1 MLISPPFLPLAAPN
15 ESDEEYLNRAMNS
28 TEGAFPLGQNMIWH
42 GGIHL
47 TAPREGNTHLP
58 VRAIADGT
66 VAYVRQPTATN
77 TDTSH
82 PLNYR
87 NGWTDNGCLILKHET
102 DIGEGAHAKVVFYSI
117 YMHLSAIKSVNIAI
131 DMPIYRKDEL
141 GTAGRIYGAPHKI
154 HFEVICSQEQL
165 GHFLGRSTGRLTTT
179 RNGRT
184 DSCWGDIHF
193 YIPPEIL
200 FYAARPT
207 NPTSATN
214 ESAIVHRHIDAYFVS
229 MNYGKGQCTLTTL
242 DEVGTRLGERQE
254 TQDYEYNLYTTAST
268 LYPRSPSAG
277 YELLRFGRT
286 LGPDLLHPHDAAHWR
301 QVAYP
306 ASGAHPAGVGWV
318 NLKSPT
324 VTVYSD
330 ADFPHWQGWKLI
342 DDDTDGDGRCQS
354 EQVMEL
360 LGISEI
366 PVTPQQR
373 TAYSAMIN
381 TPENQKKLKRLIC
394 KFPSEWERANFFN
407 RYNWLSEGNEP
418 IISAQAQEK
427 LKLHYEALAFWENMD
442 LKDVNSEHWHF
453 PPKEFIRVFRK
464 CGWLSLVEVGGTF
477 PKHMFYTAS
486 GNPRTSINTSGQT
499 YTTNRRSAE
508 NRVSSHIEDL
518 NKAIRKNL
526 GADRKRISIFLAQVL
541 LETAQWRNIGGSK
554 RLMHEWGFG
563 RYSVLNPATEFYS
576 VFYGRGIMQL
586 TWAKNYKAY
595 GEYRGFRN
603 HVGAYTE
610 RISNIP
616 PRLTNVSM
624 HYSAHPDD
632 GGIAFVW
639 APRFD
644 PDIVAESKY
653 NACDSGG
660 FYWVSKVFSGG
671 MNINRVSDRL
681 YSANNIGLINRL
693 VNGGGNGYYERQ
705 AYTAYMLRKLTDSIA
720 ETQTIIISPTGKATI
735 HADMQPAE

>member
-1 MLISPPFLPLAAPN
+1 
-15 ESDEEYLNRAMNS
+15 
-28 TEGAFPLGQNMIWH
+28 
-42 GGIHL
+42 
-47 TAPREGNTHLP
+47 
-58 VRAIADGT
+58 
-66 VAYVRQPTATN
+66 
-77 TDTSH
+77 
-82 PLNYR
+82 
-87 NGWTDNGCLILKHET
+87 
-102 DIGEGAHAKVVFYSI
+102 
-117 YMHLSAIKSVNIAI
+117 
-131 DMPIYRKDEL
+131 
-141 GTAGRIYGAPHKI
+141 
-154 HFEVICSQEQL
+154 
-165 GHFLGRSTGRLTTT
+165 
-179 RNGRT
+179 
-184 DSCWGDIHF
+184 
-193 YIPPEIL
+193 
-200 FYAARPT
+200 
-207 NPTSATN
+207 
-214 ESAIVHRHIDAYFVS
+214 
-229 MNYGKGQCTLTTL
+229 
-242 DEVGTRLGERQE
+242 
-254 TQDYEYNLYTTAST
+254 
-268 LYPRSPSAG
+268 
-277 YELLRFGRT
+277 
-286 LGPDLLHPHDAAHWR
+286 
-301 QVAYP
+301 
-306 ASGAHPAGVGWV
+306 
-318 NLKSPT
+318 
-324 VTVYSD
+324 
-330 ADFPHWQGWKLI
+330 
-342 DDDTDGDGRCQS
+342 
-354 EQVMEL
+354 
-360 LGISEI
+360 
-366 PVTPQQR
+366 
-373 TAYSAMIN
+373 
-381 TPENQKKLKRLIC
+381 
-394 KFPSEWERANFFN
+394 
-407 RYNWLSEGNEP
+407 
-418 IISAQAQEK
+418 K
-427 LKLHYEALAFWENMD
+427 LKLHYETLAFWEDMD
-442 LKDVNSEHWHF
+442 LKDINSEHWHF
-453 PPKEFIRVFRK
+453 PPKEFVRIFRK
-464 CGWLSLVEVGGTF
+464 CGWLSLVEVGSTF

-486 GNPRTSINTSGQT
+486 GNPRTSINTNGQT

-518 NKAIRKNL
+518 NKTIRKYL

-720 ETQTIIISPTGKATI
+720 ETQTVIISPTGKATI

>member
-15 ESDEEYLNRAMNS
+15 ESDEDFINRAMNS
-28 TEGAFPLGQNMIWH
+28 TEGAFPLGQNMVWH

-87 NGWTDNGCLILKHET
+87 NGWTDDGCLILKHET
-102 DIGEGAHAKVVFYSI
+102 DIGEGAHGKVVFYSI
-117 YMHLSAIKSVNIAI
+117 YMHLSAIKSVDIAI

-184 DSCWGDIHF
+184 DSCWGDVHF

-229 MNYGKGQCTLTTL
+229 MNYGEGQCTLTTL

-254 TQDYEYNLYTTAST
+254 TQDYEYNLYTTAKT

-277 YELLRFGRT
+277 YELLRFGRI
-286 LGPDLLHPHDAAHWR
+286 LGPDLLQPHDAAHWR

-306 ASGAHPAGVGWV
+306 TSGAHPAGVGWV

-373 TAYSAMIN
+373 TAHSAMIN

-427 LKLHYEALAFWENMD
+427 LKLHYEALAFWEDMD
-442 LKDVNSEHWHF
+442 LKDINSEHWHF
-453 PPKEFIRVFRK
+453 PPKEFVRVFRK
-464 CGWLSLVEVGGTF
+464 CGWLSSNELIRALVKAPELGRQRAEELRV
-477 PKHMFYTAS
+477 PMNKMLSKYI
-486 GNPRTSINTSGQT
+486 INTS
-499 YTTNRRSAE
+499 S
-508 NRVSSHIEDL
+508 I
-518 NKAIRKNL
+518 
-526 GADRKRISIFLAQVL
+526 RISHFLAQVGI
-541 LETAQWRNIGGSK
+541 ETGWWEYRQEIGGP
-554 RLMHEWGFG
+554 RYFRTMYEVITPTEAGEDYDTAIARERNLPTG
-563 RYSVLNPATEFYS
+563 RRPIELPNPGPNPRPTITRENYVASRPNQIAVKAAGMDNGVANALAGGMVGDGDRFH
-576 VFYGRGIMQL
+576 GRGFLQI
-586 TWAKNYKAY
+586 TGRRNYKNY
-595 GEYRGFRN
+595 EQYRARN
-603 HVGAYTE
+603 FTIDPNPNLLAT
-610 RISNIP
+610 
-616 PRLTNVSM
+616 
-624 HYSAHPDD
+624 DD
-632 GGIAFVW
+632 
-639 APRFD
+639 
-644 PDIVAESKY
+644 Y
-653 NACDSGG
+653 NACDASG
-660 FYWVSKVFSGG
+660 FYWAREK
-671 MNINRVSDRL
+671 INRRADEGSTQTASRVVG
-681 YSANNIGLINRL
+681 AIINRGNP
-693 VNGGGNGYYERQ
+693 NGIPSHNNERRQ
-705 AYTAYMLRKLTDSIA
+705 AFEAIWSVLNDEA
-720 ETQTIIISPTGKATI
+720 
-735 HADMQPAE
+735 

>member
-1 MLISPPFLPLAAPN
+1 MLISPPFLPLTAPN

-165 GHFLGRSTGRLTTT
+165 GHFLGRSTGRLTTIK
-179 RNGRT
+179 NGRT

-200 FYAARPT
+200 FYAARPS

-229 MNYGKGQCTLTTL
+229 MKYEKGQCTLTTL
-242 DEVGTRLGERQE
+242 NESGTRLGERQE
-254 TQDYEYNLYTTAST
+254 TRDYEYNLYTTAST

-277 YELLRFGRT
+277 YELLRFGRK
-286 LGPDLLHPHDAAHWR
+286 LGPDLPQPHDAAHWR

-354 EQVMEL
+354 EKVMEL
-360 LGISEI
+360 LGVSEM

-394 KFPSEWERANFFN
+394 KFPSEWERANFVN

-418 IISAQAQEK
+418 IISAQAQ
-427 LKLHYEALAFWENMD
+427 
-442 LKDVNSEHWHF
+442 
-453 PPKEFIRVFRK
+453 
-464 CGWLSLVEVGGTF
+464 
-477 PKHMFYTAS
+477 
-486 GNPRTSINTSGQT
+486 
-499 YTTNRRSAE
+499 
-508 NRVSSHIEDL
+508 
-518 NKAIRKNL
+518 
-526 GADRKRISIFLAQVL
+526 
-541 LETAQWRNIGGSK
+541 
-554 RLMHEWGFG
+554 
-563 RYSVLNPATEFYS
+563 
-576 VFYGRGIMQL
+576 
-586 TWAKNYKAY
+586 
-595 GEYRGFRN
+595 
-603 HVGAYTE
+603 
-610 RISNIP
+610 
-616 PRLTNVSM
+616 
-624 HYSAHPDD
+624 
-632 GGIAFVW
+632 
-639 APRFD
+639 
-644 PDIVAESKY
+644 
-653 NACDSGG
+653 
-660 FYWVSKVFSGG
+660 
-671 MNINRVSDRL
+671 
-681 YSANNIGLINRL
+681 
-693 VNGGGNGYYERQ
+693 
-705 AYTAYMLRKLTDSIA
+705 
-720 ETQTIIISPTGKATI
+720 
-735 HADMQPAE
+735 

>member
-15 ESDEEYLNRAMNS
+15 ESDEEYVNRAMNS

-77 TDTSH
+77 TAASH

-87 NGWTDNGCLILKHET
+87 NGWTDDGCLILKHET

-117 YMHLSAIKSVNIAI
+117 YMHLSAIKSADIAI
-131 DMPIYRKDEL
+131 DMQVYRKDEL

-179 RNGRT
+179 KNGRT
-184 DSCWGDIHF
+184 DSCWGDVHF
-193 YIPPEIL
+193 YVPPEVL
-200 FYAARPT
+200 FYAKRPA
-207 NPTSATN
+207 NPRGLVN
-214 ESAIVHRHIDAYFVS
+214 ESAIVHRHVDAYFVS
-229 MNYGKGQCTLTTL
+229 MKYGKGQCTLTTFN
-242 DEVGTRLGERQE
+242 EAGTRLGERQE

-268 LYPRSPSAG
+268 LYPSSPSAG
-277 YELLRFGRT
+277 YELLRFGRI
-286 LGPDLLHPHDAAHWR
+286 LGPDLLQPHDAAHWR

-373 TAYSAMIN
+373 ADCNAMIGAA
-381 TPENQKKLKRLIC
+381 EHQGRLKRLIC
-394 KFPSEWERANFFN
+394 KFPSEWKRSNFTS
-407 RYNWLSEGNEP
+407 RYGWLSKGDEP
-418 IISAQAQEK
+418 IISTQSQER
-427 LKLHYEALAFWENMD
+427 LKLHYEALAFWED
-442 LKDVNSEHWHF
+442 AGLKDITSEHWHF
-453 PPKEFIRVFRK
+453 PPKEFIRVFRQ
-464 CGWLSLVEVGGTF
+464 CGWLSLTEVGGTF
-477 PKHMFYTAS
+477 PKYMFYTSS
-486 GNPRTSINTSGQT
+486 GNPRTAINASGQT
-499 YTTNRRSAE
+499 YTINRKSAE
-508 NRVSSHIEDL
+508 NRVSGHIEDL
-518 NKAIRKNL
+518 NKALRKYL
-526 GADRKRISIFLAQVL
+526 GGDKKRISIFLAQVL

-595 GEYRGFRN
+595 GEYRGFRS
-603 HVGAYTE
+603 HVGAYIE

-639 APRFD
+639 APKFD
-644 PDIVAESKY
+644 PDIVAENKY

-671 MNINRVSDRL
+671 MNINRASDRM

-735 HADMQPAE
+735 HANMQPAE